1 MAKHA
6 SIDGILVAQVTDL
19 HIGFDRGNPHE
30 LNVRRLNMV
39 IDHLNE
45 MRPKP
50 SLLLATGDL
59 VEWSDDIDAYR
70 HMVALVARWEGPV
83 IWALG
88 NHDQREAFRS
98 ALPDVL
104 TDENG
109 FIQYEI
115 DHGGVRW
122 IVLDT
127 LDAGRHG
134 GMICE
139 KRATWLKKRLRE
151 RKDVPT
157 IIILHHPPVDTGI
170 DWMSALSSE
179 EWVQRLDAV
188 VRPAKQVIGMIAG
201 HVHRPI
207 ATSFAG
213 KPLTICCSTAPW
225 LALDLQNIDPANP
238 DGRTLIVADPPAF
251 ALHYWNGERLLTHF
265 DVAGPRNILA
275 TYDSNAQPMIRDF
288 LRERGT
294 G

>member
-1 MAKHA
+1 MAKRP

-19 HIGFDRGNPHE
+19 HIGFDRDNPHE

-39 IDHLNE
+39 IDQLNE

-50 SLLLATGDL
+50 SLLLVTGDL
-59 VEWSDDIDAYR
+59 VENPDDLDAYR
-70 HMVALVARWEGPV
+70 HMVALVGRWDGPV
-83 IWALG
+83 VWAVG
-88 NHDQREAFRS
+88 NHDGRDEFRQV
-98 ALPDVL
+98 LPDVPA
-104 TDENG
+104 DENG
-109 FIQYEI
+109 FIQYEM

-139 KRATWLKKRLRE
+139 LRAAWLKKRLRE

-157 IIILHHPPVDTGI
+157 VIILHHPPVDTGI
-170 DWMSALSSE
+170 DWMSALDCE
-179 EWVQRLDAV
+179 AWVQRLAQV
-188 VRPAKQVIGMIAG
+188 VRPAKQVVAMIAG

-213 KPLTICCSTAPW
+213 KPLTVCSSTAPW
-225 LALDLQNIDPANP
+225 VALNLEDIDPKDP
-238 DGRTLIVADPPAF
+238 DGRPLILADAPAF

-265 DVAGPRNILA
+265 DVAGPRHVLA
-275 TYDSNAQPMIRDF
+275 SYDSNVQSMIRDF
-288 LRERGT
+288 LKERGT